1 MSISSFFAA
10 KIVGEETGWNTD
22 RSRLH
27 KLLFITHLVYSYRN
41 NGEPFIDN
49 EPFIASNRGPLLRK
63 LDQHI
68 ECYGAKPYQNLFRRY
83 PFNAEDYS
91 EEIKIIKQAIDAYK
105 GKGTHQLSS
114 ICHGLAWSQ
123 SYTER
128 EFKHIIPQKLIYHQS
143 VLELGKKRNIVV
155 EHNGFVDDVLHSENL
170 SIYLIDSAGNVS
182 DYSMT
187 TKELKITDSLMED
200 NGIYDGD
207 NYLPYRNKIKYF
219 KKIDKIRDLVS
230 KILSYENEHYQHI
243 FFNYH

>member
-1 MSISSFFAA
+1 
-10 KIVGEETGWNTD
+10 
-22 RSRLH
+22 
-27 KLLFITHLVYSYRN
+27 
-41 NGEPFIDN
+41 
-49 EPFIASNRGPLLRK
+49 
-63 LDQHI
+63 
-68 ECYGAKPYQNLFRRY
+68 
-83 PFNAEDYS
+83 
-91 EEIKIIKQAIDAYK
+91 
-105 GKGTHQLSS
+105 
-114 ICHGLAWSQ
+114 
-123 SYTER
+123 
-128 EFKHIIPQKLIYHQS
+128 
-143 VLELGKKRNIVV
+143 VV